1 MLYDLDIT
9 KQRKQFT
16 NVIDHLLETGHKQK
30 DIAKKIGLNSYDIS
44 HLISGSIKNIPYEVI
59 ENLHDEFEI
68 MARAK
73 AVINAPLTL
82 LLITL

>member
-44 HLISGSIKNIPYEVI
+44 HLISGSIVSDFMSCHQIAHI
-59 ENLHDEFEI
+59 S
-68 MARAK
+68 
-73 AVINAPLTL
+73 
-82 LLITL
+82 

>member
-44 HLISGSIKNIPYEVI
+44 HLISG
-59 ENLHDEFEI
+59 
-68 MARAK
+68 
-73 AVINAPLTL
+73 
-82 LLITL
+82 